1 MKHLLTI
8 LFILTGTTIFQSLRA
23 QNLEGTVPPTQ
34 AVDRAVLH
42 GRVTDAQTNKPLS
55 GASVYIPDSKSGV
68 ITDADGNY
76 TLSNI
81 PPGRHLVEVSFIG
94 YATWSEYITI
104 RETMQK
110 DFALTPAILENKEVV
125 VTGVTSATPVSRSPF
140 PVTVVKRQELLH
152 HVATNLVDAIS
163 QKPGVSQLSTGP
175 AISKPV
181 IRGLGYNR
189 VVVIND
195 GVRQEGQQWGDEH
208 GLEIDEYSVRK
219 IEILKGPASIMYGS
233 DAMAGVVNIITNVPA
248 AEGTIGGNIYSNYQ
262 TNNRLRG
269 AGLSFHG
276 NTKGFSWNAW
286 ASLKAAADYENK
298 YDGRVY
304 NSKFNE
310 RNFGGYAGYN
320 GNWGY
325 THLIVSNFNQRAGI
339 VEGDRDEEGRF
350 IKPLPGGDEGLP
362 LESDFNSTDPQI
374 PFQHIQHLKVVSD
387 NSFYIGEGR
396 LGLNIGYQRNQR
408 TEYGNADDPAEKEL
422 YFDLRTVSY
431 QLQYHLKEKNNWQLS
446 FGAGGMLQT
455 NKNKGEEVLIP
466 EYELFDIGAFAYVR
480 KQWEAT
486 TLSGGVRFDSRS
498 VDAGQL
504 EEDNDIKF
512 VALDKQFSN
521 LSGSI
526 GLTHRFTSNLSARIN
541 LARGFRA
548 PNIPELSSNGT
559 HEGTNRYEYGRHD
572 LKSESSLQADLGVE
586 FNSDHLSAGLSLFY
600 NSIDNFIFYHK
611 LASSNGGDS
620 LVAVDGEFIPAFR
633 FDQRKA
639 SMAGLEMV
647 VDIHPHPLDWLHFE
661 NTFSLVSGRF
671 KEALEGTRNM
681 PLIPA
686 ARLVSELRG
695 DFWEQGRRVR
705 NLSVKLQAEHNFKQD
720 KAFTGYDTETP
731 TDSYT
736 LFNAGISADIMGKKS
751 PLFSLYVT
759 VMNLGDVA
767 WQNHLSRLK
776 YTALNPVT
784 NRAGVFNAGRN
795 FSVRINVPLSFRL

>member
-1 MKHLLTI
+1 MKHLLTLI
-8 LFILTGTTIFQSLRA
+8 FILTGIFIFSPLWAQQLDEAVPTIVA
-23 QNLEGTVPPTQ
+23 
-34 AVDRAVLH
+34 DRAILT
-42 GRVTDAQTNKPLS
+42 GRVTDAHTSKPLS
-55 GASVYIPDSKSGV
+55 GASVYIPDIKAGV
-68 ITDADGNY
+68 ITDADGSY
-76 TLSNI
+76 TLINI
-81 PPGRHLVEVSFIG
+81 PPGRHLVEVSFVG
-94 YATWSEYITI
+94 YATWSEYISI

-110 DFALTPAILENKEVV
+110 DFALAPSILENKEVV
-125 VTGVTSATPVSRSPF
+125 VTGATSATPVSRSPF
-140 PVTVVKRQELLH
+140 PVTVVKKQEMLQN
-152 HVATNLVDAIS
+152 VATNLVDVIS
-163 QKPGVSQLSTGP
+163 RKPGVSQLSTGP

-233 DAMAGVVNIITNVPA
+233 DAMAGVVNIVTNVPA

-276 NTKGFSWNAW
+276 NSKGFSWNAW
-286 ASLKAAADYENK
+286 ASLKAAADYANK

-310 RNFGGYAGYN
+310 RNVGGYAGYN
-320 GNWGY
+320 GTWGY

-350 IKPLPGGDEGLP
+350 IKPLPGGAAGLP
-362 LESDFNSTDPQI
+362 LESDFNSTDPQV
-374 PFQHIQHLKVVSD
+374 PFQHIKHFKAVSD
-387 NSFYIGEGR
+387 NSFHIGGGR

-408 TEYGNADDPAEKEL
+408 MEYGNADDPAEKEL
-422 YFDLRTVSY
+422 HFDLQTVSY
-431 QLQYHLKEKNNWQLS
+431 QLQYHLKETNSWQLS
-446 FGAGGMLQT
+446 FGGGGMFQT

-466 EYELFDIGAFAYVR
+466 EYDLFDIGVFTYAR

-486 TLSGGVRFDSRS
+486 TLSGGVRFDSRH
-498 VDAGQL
+498 VNTRQL

-512 VALDKQFSN
+512 VGLDKQFSN
-521 LSGSI
+521 FSGSI
-526 GLTHRFTSNLSARIN
+526 GLTHQFARGLTGKIN

-572 LKSESSLQADLGVE
+572 LKSESSLQADLGVD
-586 FNSDHLSAGLSLFY
+586 FNSDHISAGFSLFY
-600 NSIDNFIFYHK
+600 NNIDNFIFYHK
-611 LASSNGGDS
+611 LESGNGGDS
-620 LVAVDGEFIPAFR
+620 LVAVDGELIPAFR

-639 SMAGLEMV
+639 RLAGLELV
-647 VDIHPHPLDWLHFE
+647 VDIHPHPLDWLHVE
-661 NTFSLVSGRF
+661 NTFSLVNGRF

-695 DFWEQGRRVR
+695 DFLEQGRRVR
-705 NLSVKLQAEHNFKQD
+705 NLSVKLQAEHNFQQD
-720 KAFTGYDTETP
+720 NAFTGYDTETP

-736 LFNAGISADIMGKKS
+736 LFNAGISADIMGKS
-751 PLFSLYVT
+751 ATLFSLYFT
-759 VMNLGDVA
+759 VMNIGDVA
-767 WQNHLSRLK
+767 WQSHLSRLK
-776 YTALNPVT
+776 YTAINPVT

-795 FSVRINVPLSFRL
+795 FSFKINVPLSFRL